1 MAREAVLERLR
12 NEWLAGQEALLGA
25 ARTDA
30 AARERLRDLVACT
43 LARERVAWG
52 REERERLAAE
62 AVDEL
67 TGLGPLEPLL
77 RDEEVTEI
85 MVNGPG
91 RIYVERGGVLEAAAV
106 AFRSEEQLAEIL
118 QRIVA
123 PLGRRIDPSAPFVDG
138 RLPDGSRVHAIIP
151 PLALGGP
158 FVTVRK
164 FRRRAMSPEDLVGS
178 GTCSREMMD
187 FLAAAVRARCNLVV
201 SGGTGSGKTT
211 TLNALSAC
219 IDAGERV
226 ITIEDAAE
234 LRLQQAHVLAL
245 EARPANSE
253 GRGEVTIRTLLRNA
267 LRMRPDRILIGEVRG
282 GEALDLLQALNT
294 GHDGGMTTVH
304 ANSPADALRR
314 LATMALMA
322 GTGLPHAAVLE
333 QIGSTIDLVV
343 QQARLPGGRRR
354 LTAIA
359 AVALRQGRPALR
371 VLFAH
376 RPAGEGGEAGAF
388 VRLPAPFP
396 ARLTAKLR
404 AAGVPPPAPGAGGE
418 RR

>member
-1 MAREAVLERLR
+1 MSREAVLERLR

-43 LARERVAWG
+43 LARERVAWR

-91 RIYVERGGVLEAAAV
+91 RIYVERGGVLEATAV

-158 FVTVRK
+158 FLTVRK
-164 FRRRAMSPEDLVGS
+164 FRRRAMSPEDLVRN
-178 GTCSREMMD
+178 GTCSQEMMD
-187 FLAAAVRARCNLVV
+187 FLAGAVRARCNLVV

-219 IDAGERV
+219 IDPGERV

-245 EARPANSE
+245 EARPANAE
-253 GRGEVTIRTLLRNA
+253 GKGEVTIRTLLRNA

-294 GHDGGMTTVH
+294 GHEGGMTTVH
-304 ANSPADALRR
+304 ANSPVDALRR

-322 GTGLPHAAVLE
+322 GSGLPHPAVLE
-333 QIGSTIDLVV
+333 QIGATIDLVV
-343 QQARLPGGRRR
+343 QQARLPGGERR

-359 AVALRQGRPALR
+359 AVGLRQGRPVLR
-371 VLFAH
+371 GLFAH
-376 RPAGEGGEAGAF
+376 RSAGEGAF

-396 ARLTAKLR
+396 ARLAAKFR
-404 AAGVPPPAPGAGGE
+404 AAGVPLPPPATGGE
-418 RR
+418 GR